1 MFGKN
6 TVAKK
11 VEVKKLGHK
20 CCGKTLGQN
29 TGAKMLGKKY
39 CGKIFVWGK
48 NTSKIMGQNY
58 WSQKLWENF

>member
-29 TGAKMLGKKY
+29 TGAKMLGKNTVAKFLFG
-39 CGKIFVWGK
+39 GKIH
-48 NTSKIMGQNY
+48 
-58 WSQKLWENF
+58 QK